1 MSNPFEARFLGATIV
16 PAPAL
21 GGASFPFRVNV
32 PANCVAVQM
41 KALTGTTVMI
51 LPNQISGASV
61 GGATSL
67 TNVNGY
73 PLTIGQDSAVY
84 GPVAFYLA
92 ASAAG
97 TVAMN
102 FFFSSGATLL

>member
-1 MSNPFEARFLGATIV
+1 MSNPFEAKYIGSTVV

-32 PANCVAVQM
+32 PAFCVGVQM
-41 KALTGTTVMI
+41 KALSGTTVMI

-61 GGATSL
+61 GGATGL
-67 TNVNGY
+67 ANVSGY
-73 PLTIGQDSAVY
+73 PLTIGQDSAMY
-84 GPVAFYLA
+84 GPAAFYLA

-102 FFFSSGATLL
+102 FFFSAGATLL